1 MRQKALVV
9 AALVLATL
17 LLGVPSAQA
26 ASGTTTVDI
35 SYPPM
40 IILYYYTLVPV
51 TLAAGDLG
59 SLFGVGS
66 GDYASATATAGSGT
80 NTVVAGTSISVAPGT
95 ALTTTLTPAGT
106 AVPLVLMSNWSV
118 RSVGNATNNTQ
129 VAVALTANTTLTNT
143 SGGTIAVSGVG
154 TRLSGGGGF
163 AANASFA
170 PTGLGNAQAGDV
182 QLTLNL
188 TAATRTGT
196 YHNATGGQ
204 YTITV
209 TNL

>member
-17 LLGVPSAQA
+17 LLGAPSAQA
-26 ASGTTTVDI
+26 ASGTTQVDI

-59 SLFGVGS
+59 TLFGTGT
-66 GDYASATATAGSGT
+66 GNDAAATATAGAGT
-80 NTVVAGTSISVAPGT
+80 NSVVSPDVKVTPGT
-95 ALTTTLTPAGT
+95 ALTTTLNPLAN
-106 AVPLVLMSNWSV
+106 AVGLVLMSNWSV
-118 RSVGNATNNTQ
+118 RSVGNASTNTQ
-129 VAVALTANTTLTNT
+129 VVVAATANTSLTGSN
-143 SGGTIAVSGVG
+143 GGTIGVSVAG
-154 TRLSGGGGF
+154 TRAPSGSG
-163 AANASFA
+163 SFLGTITFP
-170 PTGLGNAQAGDV
+170 PTGLGSTMTGDV
-182 QLTLNL
+182 KLTLDL
-188 TAATRTGT
+188 TSATRTGT